1 MTLGVLISGNG
12 SNLQAL
18 IDAVNSKHIPAQIG
32 VVISNKDGAYGLTRA
47 KQNNIPSNVILRN
60 DFGTQGD
67 YDDAMI
73 NTLLEYRVD
82 LVILAGFLSI
92 LSARVVNAFKGRIIN
107 VHPSLIPSFCGKGY
121 YGKKVHKAV
130 LDYGVKLSGATVHF
144 VDEGTDTG
152 PIIFQEAVAVED
164 TDTIDSLSLKVLAA
178 EHRLLVEAVK
188 MLVQGRLLTDGRKV
202 KILRLMGG

>member
-32 VVISNKDGAYGLTRA
+32 VVISNKGGAYGLTRA

-60 DFGTQGD
+60 DFGTQDD

-178 EHRLLVEAVK
+178 EHRLLIEAVK

>member
-18 IDAVNSKHIPAQIG
+18 IDAINSKHIPAQIG
-32 VVISNKDGAYGLTRA
+32 VVISNKRGAYGLTRA

-60 DFGTQGD
+60 DFRTQGD

-178 EHRLLVEAVK
+178 EHRLLIEAVK

-202 KILRLMGG
+202 NILVP